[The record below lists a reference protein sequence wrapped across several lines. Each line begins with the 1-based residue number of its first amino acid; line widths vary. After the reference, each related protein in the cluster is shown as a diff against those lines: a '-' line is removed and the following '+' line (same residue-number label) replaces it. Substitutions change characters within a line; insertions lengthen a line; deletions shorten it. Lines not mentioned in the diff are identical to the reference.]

1 MDSVV
6 VIGAGQ
12 AGARFCSHLRSVGF
26 SGRLTLIG
34 DEPHLPYERP
44 ALSKAALLWEG
55 VVDYPSMQPLDY
67 YEKNDI
73 DLIQGT
79 SVSAID
85 QHSRSVRL
93 ADHSALHFDW
103 LVIAT
108 GSRAKTVT
116 VEGVTPAA
124 IHTLRSI
131 ENARNLNALLQPGK
145 TATMIGGGFIGLE
158 VAASA
163 RARQCSVHV
172 IEPRARLIERV
183 VSPFASNHLES
194 LHKQH
199 GTNIHLGCSIK
210 NARHLG
216 ERIEL
221 TLSNGFVFET
231 DVLLSG
237 IGSEPNIEL
246 AVQAGIECAN
256 GIVVNSEC
264 RTSNPRIY
272 AIGDVASSMDAEKVN
287 QPSRLESWENAEAQ
301 AVRAA
306 CSMYGAMG
314 NSAPALQPHKA
325 PWFWTDQYDLNLQ
338 IIGFPYAEDQM
349 ILRQKPGQELK
360 AIAFHLRNGAICSAE
375 LFNAGKER
383 KTVKQLIAESKQV
396 DTAALK
402 NTDIEL
408 RTLLTE

>member
-1 MDSVV
+1 MDNVV

-12 AGARFCSHLRSVGF
+12 AGARFCSQLSSLGF

-44 ALSKAALLWEG
+44 ALSKAALLSEG
-55 VVDYPSMQPLDY
+55 VVDYPSMQALDY

-73 DLIQGT
+73 NLIRGKA
-79 SVSAID
+79 VSAID
-85 QHSRSVRL
+85 LQSRSVRL
-93 ADHSALHFDW
+93 ADHTVLDFDW

-116 VEGVTPAA
+116 VEGIAPAA

-163 RARQCSVHV
+163 RARQCTVHV
-172 IEPRARLIERV
+172 IEPRSRLIERV
-183 VSPFASNHLES
+183 VSPFASNLLES
-194 LHKQH
+194 LHKKH
-199 GTNIHLGCSIK
+199 GTNIHLGRSIAS
-210 NARHLG
+210 ARHLG

-246 AVQAGIECAN
+246 AVQAGLECVN

-264 RTSNPRIY
+264 RTSDPRIY
-272 AIGDVASSMDAEKVN
+272 AIGDVACLMEAEKVN
-287 QPSRLESWENAEAQ
+287 QPTRLESWENAEAQ

-314 NSAPALQPHKA
+314 NTAPALQPHQA

-338 IIGFPYAEDQM
+338 IIGFPSAGDQM
-349 ILRQKPGQELK
+349 ILRQKPGQEQK
-360 AIAFHLRNGAICSAE
+360 TIAFHLRDGAVCSAE

-383 KTVKQLIAESKQV
+383 KIVKQLIAQSKQL
-396 DTAALK
+396 DAAALA

-408 RTLLTE
+408 RTLLT

>member
-1 MDSVV
+1 MISVV

-12 AGARFCSHLRSVGF
+12 AGARFCSQLRSLGF
-26 SGRLTLIG
+26 PGRLTLIG

-44 ALSKAALLWEG
+44 ALSKAALLSEG
-55 VVDYPSMQPLDY
+55 VADYPSMQSLDY

-73 DLIQGT
+73 DLIRGKA
-79 SVSAID
+79 VSGID
-85 QHSRSVRL
+85 LQSRSVRL
-93 ADHSALHFDW
+93 ADHTVLDFDW

-108 GSRAKTVT
+108 GSRARTVT
-116 VEGVTPAA
+116 VEGIAPAA

-163 RARQCSVHV
+163 RARQCSAHV

-183 VSPFASNHLES
+183 VSPFASNLLES

-199 GTNIHLGCSIK
+199 GTNIHLGRSIK

-231 DVLLSG
+231 DIIVSG

-246 AVQAGIECAN
+246 ALNAGLECAN

-264 RTSNPRIY
+264 RTSDPRIY
-272 AIGDVASSMDAEKVN
+272 AIGDVACSVEAEKVN

-301 AVRAA
+301 AARAA
-306 CSMYGAMG
+306 YSMYAAMG
-314 NSAPALQPHKA
+314 NPAPAMQPQPA

-338 IIGFPYAEDQM
+338 IIGFPSAGDQ
-349 ILRQKPGQELK
+349 IVLRQKKGQVQK
-360 AIAFHLRNGAICSAE
+360 VIAFHLENGAVCSAE
-375 LFNAGKER
+375 LFNAGKDR
-383 KTVKQLIAESKQV
+383 KTVKQLIAQSRQV
-396 DTAALK
+396 DVADLADP
-402 NTDIEL
+402 DIEL
-408 RTLLTE
+408 RTLLI

>member
-12 AGARFCSHLRSVGF
+12 AGARFCSQMRSLGF

-44 ALSKAALLWEG
+44 ALSKAALVSEG
-55 VVDYPSMQPLDY
+55 VTDYPGMHSLDH

-73 DLIQGT
+73 DLIRGKA
-79 SVSAID
+79 VSAID
-85 QHSRSVRL
+85 LQSRSVRL
-93 ADHSALHFDW
+93 ADNTALAFGW

-116 VEGVTPAA
+116 VEGIAPAA
-124 IHTLRSI
+124 INTLRSI

-172 IEPRARLIERV
+172 IEPRSRLIERV
-183 VSPFASNHLES
+183 VSPFASNYLES
-194 LHKQH
+194 LHTQH
-199 GTNIHLGCSIK
+199 GTNIHLGRSIK
-210 NARHLG
+210 TARHVG

-246 AVQAGIECAN
+246 ALMAGLQCAN

-264 RTSNPRIY
+264 RTSDPGIY
-272 AIGDVASSMDAEKVN
+272 AIGDVACSMESPEVN
-287 QPSRLESWENAEAQ
+287 QPSRLESWENAEVQ

-314 NSAPALQPHKA
+314 HAAPALQPPQA

-338 IIGFPYAEDQM
+338 IIGFPSAGDQM
-349 ILRQKPGQELK
+349 VLRQKPGQEQK
-360 AIAFHLRNGAICSAE
+360 AIAFHLRDGVVCSAE
-375 LFNAGKER
+375 LFNAGKDR
-383 KTVKQLIAESKQV
+383 KTVRQLITQGKPLDV
-396 DTAALK
+396 AALAK
-402 NTDIEL
+402 PDIEL
-408 RTLLTE
+408 RTLLTC

>member
-12 AGARFCSHLRSVGF
+12 AGARFCTQLRNLGF
-26 SGRLTLIG
+26 SGSLTLIG

-44 ALSKAALLWEG
+44 ALSKAALQIEG
-55 VVDYPSMQPLDY
+55 VADYPSMQALDY
-67 YEKNDI
+67 YEQNNI
-73 DLIQGT
+73 DLIRGKA
-79 SVSAID
+79 VSTID
-85 QHSRSVRL
+85 LQSRSVRL
-93 ADHSALHFDW
+93 TDHTDLDFDW

-108 GSRAKTVT
+108 GSRAKTVALA
-116 VEGVTPAA
+116 GIAPAA

-163 RARQCSVHV
+163 RARHCTVHV
-172 IEPRARLIERV
+172 IEPRSRLIERV
-183 VSPFASNHLES
+183 VSPFASDRLES

-199 GTNIHLGCSIK
+199 GTNVHLGRSIDS
-210 NARHLG
+210 ARHVG

-221 TLSNGFVFET
+221 TLSNGLVFET

-246 AVQAGIECAN
+246 ALHAGLECAN

-264 RTSNPRIY
+264 RTSDPKIY
-272 AIGDVASSMDAEKVN
+272 AIGDVACSAEAEKVN

-301 AVRAA
+301 AARAA
-306 CSMYGAMG
+306 CSMYAAMG
-314 NSAPALQPHKA
+314 NPAPAMQPHQA

-338 IIGFPYAEDQM
+338 IIGFPSCGDQ
-349 ILRQKPGQELK
+349 IVLRQKKGQEQK
-360 AIAFHLRNGAICSAE
+360 AIAFHLRDGLVCSAE
-375 LFNAGKER
+375 LFNSGKDR
-383 KTVKQLIAESKQV
+383 KTVKQLIAQSREVNSV
-396 DTAALK
+396 ALA
-402 NTDIEL
+402 NPEIEL
-408 RTLLTE
+408 RTLLT